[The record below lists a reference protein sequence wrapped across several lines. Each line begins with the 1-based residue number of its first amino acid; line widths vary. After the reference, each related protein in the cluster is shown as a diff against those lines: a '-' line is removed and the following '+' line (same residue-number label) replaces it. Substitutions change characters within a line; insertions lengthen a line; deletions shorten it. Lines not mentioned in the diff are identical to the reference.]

1 MSGGPGRRLVMT
13 LLVRDEAGIVA
24 DNLRW
29 HLAHGVEHVI
39 ATDNGSTDGT
49 REALEPFARD
59 GVLTLLDEPSPDYLQ
74 DVWATRM
81 AMLTREE
88 HGADWVLSNDADEF
102 WCPPPGADGARGDL
116 RDALPAPDDP
126 AAPAALACRRHNLV
140 AARDALGTGPWP
152 EILVHRAEP
161 PPSLPALADPLRDP
175 IGAPFYYYALAPKLL
190 LRARGLRHIKRGAHE
205 AFHDPPEGPAAACAV
220 TTLHVPVR
228 SRSEFARS
236 VRQIGRAVTA
246 NAALPATTSWK
257 YRRWHAMAEAAGSIR
272 PAFRE
277 ALPSRARLERDLARG
292 AVVRDT
298 RLRDELARLGPAPA
312 ARAAAR
318 PAASPPGP
326 PAAPAR
332 EPLGELILIAGP
344 GGARPAAL
352 SRLLGLHGA
361 VLPIAEGAAPSVA
374 RRAERVHEAML
385 AEMRRG
391 SPWTSPADAPTNV
404 YRESLLDALL
414 ADYAGL
420 APAVL
425 DDPRL
430 PSLLPSWRAPADRH
444 DLRLGVLLPVGDPLR
459 EARGPGEEEAPLQ
472 PLLARWLR
480 RALTA
485 ERASRGLGRLVLRA
499 EAAEAD
505 WRGVI
510 RAVEAELAPGWP
522 RAQRPPEEEIDAAMA
537 RPDAAETE
545 GAPRP
550 SARPPDAV
558 RECHQALL
566 ALADGADPAG
576 PASVLDRLAADLAAA
591 DALLGPA
598 VRALEAAGGELARRV
613 GRERDAASGR
623 MAASDAA
630 LEALARERERDRE
643 ARAAASERAARLRAE
658 RSALLAELAAARL
671 RRRAGRVGSAMS
683 MRARRRE
690 VAAIEAAAEFDA
702 AWYLERHPDVAGAGV
717 SPAVH
722 YLLHGAWEGR
732 DPGPGFDTLFYYRT
746 HRDVL
751 AAGANALVRYV
762 RAGRAEGRRI
772 APSGTSRR

>member
-175 IGAPFYYYALAPKLL
+175 IGAPFYYHALAPKLL

-361 VLPIAEGAAPSVA
+361 VLPIAEGDAPSVA

-430 PSLLPSWRAPADRH
+430 PSLLPSWRALADRH

-510 RAVEAELAPGWP
+510 RPWRRSWRPAGRVRRGPRRRRSTRRWRARTRPRP
-522 RAQRPPEEEIDAAMA
+522 RARRGPRRGRPTPCASATRRCWPWPTARTRRGLRASSIGSPRTSPRPTRSSGQPSGRSRPRAGNSPAAWA
-537 RPDAAETE
+537 ASATRRRGGWRPRMRPSKPWRGSGT
-545 GAPRP
+545 GRPGRPRP
-550 SARPPDAV
+550 SAPRGSGPSARPFWLSS
-558 RECHQALL
+558 RR
-566 ALADGADPAG
+566 PAC
-576 PASVLDRLAADLAAA
+576 
-591 DALLGPA
+591 
-598 VRALEAAGGELARRV
+598 GG
-613 GRERDAASGR
+613 
-623 MAASDAA
+623 
-630 LEALARERERDRE
+630 
-643 ARAAASERAARLRAE
+643 ARAVWDR
-658 RSALLAELAAARL
+658 
-671 RRRAGRVGSAMS
+671 
-683 MRARRRE
+683 
-690 VAAIEAAAEFDA
+690 
-702 AWYLERHPDVAGAGV
+702 P
-717 SPAVH
+717 
-722 YLLHGAWEGR
+722 
-732 DPGPGFDTLFYYRT
+732 
-746 HRDVL
+746 
-751 AAGANALVRYV
+751 
-762 RAGRAEGRRI
+762 
-772 APSGTSRR
+772 